1 MATRIDTVGSREALK
16 PRREPYWQRIAKGCH
31 LGFRKMSA
39 DSEGTWRARAADE
52 SGGQLYHSLGDM
64 ALQPKGARLDAAVK
78 AAQEW
83 FDHLG
88 RGGNTEALTVAGA
101 CREYVAHL
109 VSSGRQAAA
118 VDAEGRFKRWI
129 YPAKFGA
136 IPLLKLTPRA
146 VADWRTT
153 LASTPAMPQ
162 DKSKEATKA
171 RTASSLNRDMTTL
184 RAALNFAK
192 ENGHATTDQ
201 AWRSK
206 LRPIENADGRRDVYL
221 DARQRRKLIESAPAD
236 LANLLR
242 ALSLV
247 PLRPGAIAALTV
259 GSFDTRLSTLTIG
272 KDKAGADRK
281 ITLPKGT
288 AAFFS
293 GLCKDREAAAPLL
306 ARAEG
311 KAWDKDAWKGPIK
324 DAVRAAK
331 LPESTTAY
339 ALRHSAITDLLAL
352 HKLDTLTVAQL
363 SGTSLQMIEKHYG
376 HLLRDHAAN
385 ALAKLAL

>member
-1 MATRIDTVGSREALK
+1 
-16 PRREPYWQRIAKGCH
+16 
-31 LGFRKMSA
+31 
-39 DSEGTWRARAADE
+39 
-52 SGGQLYHSLGDM
+52 
-64 ALQPKGARLDAAVK
+64 
-78 AAQEW
+78 
-83 FDHLG
+83 
-88 RGGNTEALTVAGA
+88 
-101 CREYVAHL
+101 
-109 VSSGRQAAA
+109 
-118 VDAEGRFKRWI
+118 
-129 YPAKFGA
+129 
-136 IPLLKLTPRA
+136 
-146 VADWRTT
+146 
-153 LASTPAMPQ
+153 
-162 DKSKEATKA
+162 
-171 RTASSLNRDMTTL
+171 
-184 RAALNFAK
+184 
-192 ENGHATTDQ
+192 
-201 AWRSK
+201 
-206 LRPIENADGRRDVYL
+206 
-221 DARQRRKLIESAPAD
+221 
-236 LANLLR
+236 
-242 ALSLV
+242 V